1 MEHLTPPATLLEQVY
16 ASILEAI
23 CDGRLAPGERLTQ
36 DEVAE
41 RLNVS
46 RQPVGQA
53 LLVLR
58 TQNFVTDA
66 GRRGMIVAPL
76 DPEFIRSV
84 YQFRK
89 AIDPLA
95 AGLAAER
102 VAPEAIKRG
111 KRILEAGQKALAAGS
126 VPRLI
131 VADMDFHML
140 IYGLSGNQLVVDSMG
155 TYWNHLRR
163 AMREVLERESYRA
176 NVLGEHADILRAIAS
191 GDATEAERASRNHIE
206 QAASFLERKVAEAA
220 LDERRKR
227 KR

>member
-1 MEHLTPPATLLEQVY
+1 
-16 ASILEAI
+16 
-23 CDGRLAPGERLTQ
+23 
-36 DEVAE
+36 
-41 RLNVS
+41 
-46 RQPVGQA
+46 VGQA
-53 LLVLR
+53 LLVLK

-76 DPEFIRSV
+76 DSEFIRSV

-102 VAPEAIKRG
+102 VTPEAIKRG
-111 KRILEAGQKALAAGS
+111 NRIIETGEKALAAGS

-140 IYGLSGNQLVVDSMG
+140 IYGLSGNRLVVDSMG

-163 AMREVLERESYRA
+163 AMREVLERASYRA
-176 NVLGEHADILRAIAS
+176 NVLSEHADILRAIAS
-191 GDATEAERASRNHIE
+191 GDATQAERASRNHIE

-220 LDERRKR
+220 SGERRGR

>member
-1 MEHLTPPATLLEQVY
+1 MEHLVPPATLLEQVY
-16 ASILEAI
+16 NAILEAI

-76 DPEFIRSV
+76 EPEFIRSV
-84 YQFRK
+84 YEFRN

-102 VAPEAIKRG
+102 VTSEAIKRG
-111 KRILEAGQKALAAGS
+111 YRILEAGEKALAAGS

-140 IYGLSGNQLVVDSMG
+140 IYELSGNRLVVHSME

-176 NVLGEHADILRAIAS
+176 NVLSEHAEVLGAIAS
-191 GDATEAERASRNHIE
+191 GEAARAEAASRNHIRN
-206 QAASFLERKVAEAA
+206 AASFLEHKVAEAVSSA
-220 LDERRKR
+220 RRARKR
-227 KR
+227 